1 MHKNLFELRF
11 VHLEDLVF
19 HETCDFKRTQKLA
32 EEIKRDGHLK
42 NPVLVGSINTEDTE
56 NMDTEHTEE
65 SEKVNRDG
73 GSGCPS
79 PALRSAPFLR
89 HRVSLRAE
97 RTQCEAGRGA
107 GSKTKGVNRMVHTKG
122 GTQQQPD
129 HWRGEKL
136 LVLDGVTRASA
147 LRLLNIPDVLIQMV
161 DYEDNEVKLSSWNH
175 LIFDAQKKEILKKIK
190 DLNLEISFCPFNWR
204 KEALNH
210 QTTISYFL
218 FRDMNGFVVNNGSV
232 TPEEKVKSLY
242 RLISIYNGRSEICYL
257 DSDNHFL
264 SVFEHFKNS
273 SAINLIPQFDKKG
286 ILDLAQRGILLPF
299 GVTRFIVP
307 HRILG
312 LEVSC
317 SVLSAQTPLSE
328 KNLFLRELLAYR
340 IKTKKAKFYQ
350 ESVTLFNE

>member
-1 MHKNLFELRF
+1 M
-11 VHLEDLVF
+11 

-32 EEIKRDGHLK
+32 EEIKKDGHLR
-42 NPVLVGSINTEDTE
+42 NPVLVGIINTEDTE
-56 NMDTEHTEE
+56 NMDAEHTEE
-65 SEKVNRDG
+65 SEKLSRDG
-73 GSGCPS
+73 GPGCPS
-79 PALRSAPFLR
+79 PAKGGIRMNPHPESQMLRGNPA
-89 HRVSLRAE
+89 
-97 RTQCEAGRGA
+97 
-107 GSKTKGVNRMVHTKG
+107 KGVNRMVHTKG
-122 GTQQQPD
+122 GTQQQPN
-129 HWRGEKL
+129 HGRTEKL
-136 LVLDGVTRASA
+136 LVLDGVNRVSA

-161 DYEDNEVKLSSWNH
+161 DYKDERVRLSSWNH
-175 LIFDAQKKEILKKIK
+175 LIFDAQRDEIIKKVKE
-190 DLNLEISFCPFNWR
+190 LNLEVSLCPFNWR

-210 QTTISYFL
+210 QTTISYFF

-242 RLISIYNGRSEICYL
+242 RLMSIYNGRSEICYL
-257 DSDNHFL
+257 DSDNHYL

-273 SAINLIPQFDKKG
+273 SAINLIPQFDKKE
-286 ILDLAQRGILLPF
+286 ILDLAQKGLFLPF
-299 GVTRFIVP
+299 GITRFIIP

-328 KNLFLRELLAYR
+328 KNLFLKELLSYR